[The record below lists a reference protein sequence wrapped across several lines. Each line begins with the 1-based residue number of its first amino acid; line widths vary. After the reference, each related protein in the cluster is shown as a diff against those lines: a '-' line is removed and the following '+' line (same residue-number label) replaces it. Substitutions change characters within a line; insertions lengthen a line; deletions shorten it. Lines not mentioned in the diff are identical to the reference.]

1 MTHIKAIKILMYR
14 IDLLNK
20 EIAACENIEPEM
32 VSDLLFAEE
41 DVKNFKLEIEQLK
54 ASLEILIA
62 NSK

>member
-1 MTHIKAIKILMYR
+1 MYR